1 MTIHTYRKNAFKVA
15 LFYAVAGSCWIV
27 FSDLLG
33 NLLSDVPQS
42 IAWYQMLKGLLF
54 VLLSAIL
61 IYLLAARQMHILIEA
76 HKRHEESE
84 KRYRT
89 IVENVTDALIIFADR
104 STVAYAN
111 PMACEMLRLPLET
124 LLESKPQDFL
134 DPLLYGIYQD
144 AWDMAE
150 HGEALFGE
158 DSGKNGSGRIVYFE
172 YRATPIRHNGRLH
185 LLAAFRDISDRKR
198 SAKALARSESKFRHV
213 LENIPLI
220 GISLDTNGR
229 LTFANDYFLELTGY
243 TRDEALGS
251 DWFDTFIPED
261 IRDNVR
267 NVFDTTMARQ
277 ELAELSNFENE
288 ILTRSGARLNVA
300 WSNVGSRDNKDRIA
314 EVTCMGVD
322 LTERFRAEDALRAAK
337 DAAEIAN
344 QAKSE
349 FLATMSHEVRTPLN
363 GVMGMLQLMES
374 TPMDQEQQQ
383 YIATAMVSSQN
394 LMRILSDILDI
405 SRIEAN
411 KFELASEEFELA
423 DVVRPVVDTYSK
435 ESALKDLDFK
445 YDIDSNVPKKLLGD
459 PGRLRQVLFNL
470 VGNAVKYTESGEISL
485 HISVLYAADTSRIPI
500 HFLIHDTGI
509 GIPDQ
514 KLAEVF
520 ESFTQADSSYTRRF
534 GGVGL
539 GLTIVKRLVQT
550 MDGSLVMDSEPG
562 RGTDAHV
569 TVFLERAKD
578 DGASR
583 HPQEPQHHEQLE
595 RPLKLLV
602 VEDETVNRFYA
613 VRLLE
618 KLGHD
623 AKEAV
628 NGEEAL
634 RLLAS
639 EHFDAVFMDIHM
651 PKLDGVSATRS
662 IRENTSGDFPPDI
675 PIIAMTAYAMPGD
688 EETFKKAGMDY
699 YLAKPVEADEL
710 AAALDRISERLT
722 ASAV

>member
-1 MTIHTYRKNAFKVA
+1 MTIHTYRRNAFKVA
-15 LFYAVAGSCWIV
+15 LFYAVAGSCWII
-27 FSDLLG
+27 FSDLFA
-33 NLLSDVPQS
+33 NLLSDVPQA

-54 VLLSAIL
+54 VLFSALL
-61 IYLLAARQMHILIEA
+61 IYMLAARQMSDIVEA
-76 HKRHEESE
+76 HKREEESE

-104 STVAYAN
+104 DTVAYAN
-111 PMACEMLRLPLET
+111 PMACEMLQLPLEKV
-124 LLESKPQDFL
+124 LQARPKDIFGSSF
-134 DPLLYGIYQD
+134 YSIYQD
-144 AWDMAE
+144 AWDMAQ

-158 DSGKNGSGRIVYFE
+158 TSGRVGSGRTIHFE
-172 YRATPIRHNGRLH
+172 YRATPMRHDGQLH
-185 LLAAFRDISDRKR
+185 LLASFRDITERKR
-198 SAKALARSESKFRHV
+198 SAEALARSESKFRHV

-220 GISLDTNGR
+220 GISLDTKCQ

-243 TRDEALGS
+243 TRKEALGS
-251 DWFDTFIPED
+251 DWIETFIPED
-261 IRDNVR
+261 IRDTVR
-267 NVFDTTMARQ
+267 NVFETTMARQ
-277 ELAELSNFENE
+277 ELGELSTFENE
-288 ILTRSGARLNVA
+288 ILTRSGSRLNVA
-300 WSNVGSRDNKDRIA
+300 WSNVLSRDSKDRIV

-322 LTERFRAEDALRAAK
+322 LTERSRAEEALRTAK

-344 QAKSE
+344 QVKNE

-374 TPMDQEQQQ
+374 TALDEEQRQ
-383 YIATAMVSSQN
+383 YIATAMISSQN
-394 LMRILSDILDI
+394 LLRILSDILDI

-411 KFELASEEFELA
+411 KFELADEEFELT
-423 DVVRPVVDTYSK
+423 DVVAPVVDTYSK
-435 ESALKDLDFK
+435 EATIRGLDFR
-445 YDIDSNVPKKLLGD
+445 YEIDTHVPKILQGD

-470 VGNAVKYTESGEISL
+470 VGNAVKYTESGEVVL
-485 HISVLYAADTSRIPI
+485 HISVPFATDSARVPV
-500 HFLIHDTGI
+500 HFMISDTGI

-520 ESFTQADSSYTRRF
+520 DSFTQADSSYTRRF

-539 GLTIVKRLVQT
+539 GLTIVRRLVQM

-562 RGTDAHV
+562 RGTDVHV
-569 TVFLERAKD
+569 NVFLKRVEDERTAP
-578 DGASR
+578 AHQPSQ
-583 HPQEPQHHEQLE
+583 PQELSE

-613 VRLLE
+613 VRLLQ

-623 AKEAV
+623 AREAMD
-628 NGEEAL
+628 GEEAL
-634 RLLAS
+634 QLLAT

-662 IRENTSGDFPPDI
+662 IRENTTGGFPTDI

-688 EETFKKAGMDY
+688 EEEFKQAGMDD
-699 YLAKPVEADEL
+699 YLAKPVEAEEL
-710 AAALDRISERLT
+710 AAALERISERLAAT
-722 ASAV
+722 AA

>member
-1 MTIHTYRKNAFKVA
+1 MTIHFYRKNAFKVA
-15 LFYAVAGSCWIV
+15 LFYAIAGSCWIV
-27 FSDLLG
+27 FSDLLA

-54 VLLSAIL
+54 VLLSAVL
-61 IYLLAARQMHILIEA
+61 IYVLAARQMHILIEA

-104 STVAYAN
+104 RTVAYAN
-111 PMACEMLRLPLET
+111 PKACEMLQLPLET

-134 DPLLYGIYQD
+134 DPLFYTIYED

-158 DSGKNGSGRIVYFE
+158 ESGKDGSGRTVYFE
-172 YRATPIRHNGRLH
+172 YRATPIRHDGRLH
-185 LLAAFRDISDRKR
+185 LLATFRDITERKR

-220 GISLDTNGR
+220 GISLDTKGR

-261 IRDNVR
+261 IRDSVR

-300 WSNVGSRDNKDRIA
+300 WSNVVSRDDKDRIA

-374 TPMDQEQQQ
+374 TSLDQEQRQ

-394 LMRILSDILDI
+394 LLRILSDILDI

-411 KFELASEEFELA
+411 KFELASEEFELT

-435 ESALKDLDFK
+435 ESALKDLDFQ
-445 YDIDSNVPKKLLGD
+445 YDIDSNVPTKLLGD

-470 VGNAVKYTESGEISL
+470 VGNAVKYTESGEVSL
-485 HISVLYAADTSRIPI
+485 HISVPYATDASRVPI

-562 RGTDAHV
+562 RGTDVHV

-578 DGASR
+578 DRAPR
-583 HPQEPQHHEQLE
+583 HPHEPQHHEQLE

-623 AKEAV
+623 VKEAV

-634 RLLAS
+634 RLLAA

-651 PKLDGVSATRS
+651 PKLDGMSATRS
-662 IRENTSGDFPPDI
+662 IRENTSGDFPTDI

-688 EETFKKAGMDY
+688 EEAFKKAGMDD

-710 AAALDRISERLT
+710 TAALERISERLT
-722 ASAV
+722 ASAA